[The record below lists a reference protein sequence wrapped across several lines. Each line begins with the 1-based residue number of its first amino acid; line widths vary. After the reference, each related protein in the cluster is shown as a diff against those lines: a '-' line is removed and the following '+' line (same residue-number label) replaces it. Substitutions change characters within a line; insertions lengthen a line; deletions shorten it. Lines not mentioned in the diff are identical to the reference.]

1 MISCFIQWAQH
12 MNKQR
17 FVLISSLLAIALK
30 QMIFALLLGIQ
41 WFEKQ
46 NVKRWKIQTFN
57 EHIAFPVLLF
67 FNLFQVMITPI
78 GQYNKK
84 IRHEENKPKAY
95 TEAQKNLCI
104 IILQWKSSFKGWY
117 GFPTWGFLYF
127 ISASRTS
134 CPFFCY
140 RLHHSQRILSEFYR
154 EVLSPQP

>member
-1 MISCFIQWAQH
+1 

-30 QMIFALLLGIQ
+30 QIIFALLLGIQ

-57 EHIAFPVLLF
+57 EHITFPVLFF

-84 IRHEENKPKAY
+84 MRHEENKPKAY
-95 TEAQKNLCI
+95 TEVQK
-104 IILQWKSSFKGWY
+104 
-117 GFPTWGFLYF
+117 
-127 ISASRTS
+127 ISA
-134 CPFFCY
+134 
-140 RLHHSQRILSEFYR
+140 
-154 EVLSPQP
+154 